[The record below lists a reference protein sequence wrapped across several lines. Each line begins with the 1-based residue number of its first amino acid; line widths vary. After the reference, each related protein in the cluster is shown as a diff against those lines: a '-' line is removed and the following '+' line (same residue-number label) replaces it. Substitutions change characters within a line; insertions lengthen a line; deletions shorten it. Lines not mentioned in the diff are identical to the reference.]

1 MSKLEVKVID
11 NQENVRNLLK
21 QESNSPK
28 YIYQPQNGDAHIE
41 CQILIGDL
49 EKRNPNG
56 YYEEISQIFLTDI
69 LFEPILSNFTED
81 GIVSYCSN
89 PIPTTFIIFS
99 PLEQE

>member
-1 MSKLEVKVID
+1 MSKFEVKVID
-11 NQENVRNLLK
+11 NQENYRSLLK
-21 QESNSPK
+21 QESDSTK
-28 YIYQPQNGDAHIE
+28 YIYQPQIEDAYTE

-49 EKRNPNG
+49 EKKNPYG
-56 YYEEISQIFLTDI
+56 YYEEISQIFVTDI

-89 PIPTTFIIFS
+89 PIPTNFIIFS

>member
-1 MSKLEVKVID
+1 MSKLEVKVTD
-11 NQENVRNLLK
+11 NQENIRSLLK
-21 QESNSPK
+21 QESDSTK
-28 YIYQPQNGDAHIE
+28 YIYQPQIEDAHIE

-49 EKRNPNG
+49 EKKNPYG
-56 YYEEISQIFLTDI
+56 YYEEISKIFVTDI

-89 PIPTTFIIFS
+89 PIPRNFIIFS